1 MKTYL
6 VILVLLFVILI
17 LSFMY
22 KLPHKVYKSY
32 KRMMNRIYN
41 QKFNRYNFWDRKEI
55 ENNKKKYVKNI
66 PYNIPYNNPLFQ
78 TYHNKSKIPLD
89 VYNNIKKYA
98 PGYTH
103 VIMDDKD
110 IELFLNEYYKEDVIK
125 TFRSLKLGAH
135 KADLARYCIL
145 YIYGG
150 LYMDI
155 KVELLKPLSEIFI
168 DKDVF
173 YTVISKDDDHIHQ
186 GIIKSKPNNPLFLS
200 LIDYIVKKNNP
211 DDYID
216 FCKDM
221 YTQIEK
227 DLGTIKEGL
236 NIGKSNI
243 KYYLFK
249 ENCSKNLYCY
259 DGPDQYGFCCFVFNG
274 EDKIIKTR
282 RSSYPWK

>member
-1 MKTYL
+1 MKIYL
-6 VILVLLFVILI
+6 VILLI
-17 LSFMY
+17 LSIVTFLMY
-22 KLPHKVYKSY
+22 IFPISSIYKS
-32 KRMMNRIYN
+32 KMNKIYN
-41 QKFNRYNFWDRKEI
+41 KKFDRYNFWDTKEI
-55 ENNKKKYVKNI
+55 ENNKRKYIKYINNV
-66 PYNIPYNNPLFQ
+66 YNSPYNNPLFQ
-78 TYHNKSKIPLD
+78 TYYNKSKIPVD
-89 VYNNIKKYA
+89 IYDNIKKYA
-98 PGYTH
+98 PEYTH

-110 IELFLNEYYKEDVIK
+110 IELILNEYYNEDVIK

-155 KVELLKPLSEIFI
+155 KVELIKPLSEIFI
-168 DKDVF
+168 DNNIF
-173 YTVISKDDDHIHQ
+173 YTVISKDSDHIHQ

-200 LIDYIVKKNNP
+200 LIDYIVKQNNP
-211 DDYID
+211 HDYID

-227 DLGTIKEGL
+227 DVGNINDGL
-236 NIGKSNI
+236 NIGKSNT

-249 ENCSKNLYCY
+249 EKCSPDFHCY
-259 DGPDQYGFCCFVFNG
+259 DGPDQYGFCCFVFKG

-282 RSSYPWK
+282 RSSYPWN